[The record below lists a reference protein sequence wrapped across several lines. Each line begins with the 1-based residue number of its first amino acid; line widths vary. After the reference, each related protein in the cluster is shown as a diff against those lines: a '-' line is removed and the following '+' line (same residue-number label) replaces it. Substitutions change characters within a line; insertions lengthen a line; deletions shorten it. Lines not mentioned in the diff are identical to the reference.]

1 MSCCHNSGSLE
12 KALSEL
18 SEGHKI
24 RKHLWIWLKGLMK
37 DTGNSPTQK
46 GTRTGCIMGLNEK
59 KIPTARDNLQW
70 QTLHTI
76 IVCEGKK
83 KKKTCVWSITGHWR
97 PNAQKSECS
106 NHSM

>member
-83 KKKTCVWSITGHWR
+83 KKNLCMV
-97 PNAQKSECS
+97 
-106 NHSM
+106 NHRSLETKRTEE